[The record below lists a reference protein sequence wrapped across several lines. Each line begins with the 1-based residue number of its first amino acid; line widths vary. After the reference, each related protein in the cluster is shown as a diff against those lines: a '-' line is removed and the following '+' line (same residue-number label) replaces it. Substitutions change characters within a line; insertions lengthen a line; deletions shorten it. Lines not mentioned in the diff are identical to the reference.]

1 MIISGK
7 LTFHGV
13 TKPVTLNAV
22 RKEAKS
28 AMIINGTMNV
38 NMTDH
43 GVKPPGLMGMTTK
56 ENIRLDYTMTFR
68 M

>member
-1 MIISGK
+1 
-7 LTFHGV
+7 
-13 TKPVTLNAV
+13 
-22 RKEAKS
+22 
-28 AMIINGTMNV
+28 MIINGTMNV